1 MDLKIKNDKQ
11 QKLLDRRTIMGE
23 IYFSGEP
30 IPSREKVIKELA
42 KQLKIKENQIIIKEI
57 SNKFGSTTAQLEAHV
72 YESQEIKNKLE
83 PKHLLKRSE
92 IKAVV
97 KKEKKEETKPKVK
110 EEAKE
115 EVKEETKPKV
125 KEEAKEEVKEETK
138 PKAEV
143 KEEAKPEVKAEP
155 KAEEKKE

>member
-115 EVKEETKPKV
+115 EVKEETKPK
-125 KEEAKEEVKEETK
+125 
-138 PKAEV
+138 AEV